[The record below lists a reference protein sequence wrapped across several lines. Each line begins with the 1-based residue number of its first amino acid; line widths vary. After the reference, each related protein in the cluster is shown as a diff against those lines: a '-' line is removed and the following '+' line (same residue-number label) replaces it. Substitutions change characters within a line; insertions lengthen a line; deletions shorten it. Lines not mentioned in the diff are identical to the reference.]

1 MCILLALRARDELI
15 IAANRDEHLDR
26 PWEPPQLLSND
37 PPVFGGRDAV
47 AGGSWL
53 AVNLEGVF
61 AVGVTNARL
70 GARPRER
77 SRGALVLDVAVQ
89 RSIGEAVALLGE
101 LDLERYGAFNLLVA
115 GPGAVWVGTNTPDA
129 AVMRID
135 EPDVALGNDA
145 LGPAT
150 ERVAEAM
157 MRARDLINRD
167 SPLDAMAGL
176 LADHDGP
183 DPLCRHFGR
192 YGTTCSTLIRLGVE
206 GVRRYRFAPGPPC
219 VTAYEDVVVPQAPA
233 VGPA

>member
-1 MCILLALRARDELI
+1 MCILLALRAHDELT

-26 PWEPPQLLSND
+26 PWEPPRLLVHD
-37 PPVFGGRDAV
+37 PPVFGARDAL

-77 SRGALVLDVAVQ
+77 SRGALVLDVASQ

-115 GPGAVWVGTNTPDA
+115 GPAAMWAATNTPDA
-129 AVMRID
+129 AVTRI
-135 EPDVALGNDA
+135 EAPGVALGNDA
-145 LGPAT
+145 LAPSS
-150 ERVAEAM
+150 ERVAGALE
-157 MRARDLINRD
+157 RARDLMARD
-167 SPLDAMAGL
+167 SGLDALAGV
-176 LADHDGP
+176 LADHEGP

-192 YGTTCSTLIRLGVE
+192 YGTTCSTLIRLGAE

-219 VTAYEDVVVPQAPA
+219 ATGFEDVVVPRSPA
-233 VGPA
+233 VTPS